1 MKALKIIFKIIKYL
15 LTTLVVLIL
24 AVVLIQRFSNNNIK
38 VFGYSIYTIVS
49 ESMKPEYDI
58 GDMIF
63 VKSVDKQ
70 DIKLNDDIVYM
81 GNIDS
86 YDGKIITHRVIRIDN
101 NQIVTKGIN
110 NPIEDLPIKYDQVYG
125 KVAFKLCI
133 LSTFSKLMNNNL
145 MFYIIVFVPFTI
157 LIFLDLR
164 DIVLDREERE
174 EEKEKE
180 KIAEQE
186 KNKVQET
193 NNDNIEI
200 LEDDVEEESKEK
212 K

>member
-1 MKALKIIFKIIKYL
+1 MKALKIIFKLIKYL
-15 LTTLVVLIL
+15 LTTIVVLIL

-63 VKSVDKQ
+63 VKNVDKQ

-110 NPIEDLPIKYDQVYG
+110 NPIEDPPIKYDQVYG

-186 KNKVQET
+186 RNKVQET
-193 NNDNIEI
+193 NNDDIEI
-200 LEDDVEEESKEK
+200 LEDDVEEESKE
-212 K
+212 

>member
-1 MKALKIIFKIIKYL
+1 MKALKIIFKLIKYL
-15 LTTLVVLIL
+15 LTTIVVLIL

-110 NPIEDLPIKYDQVYG
+110 NPIEDPPIKYDQVYG

-180 KIAEQE
+180 KEKIAEQE

-200 LEDDVEEESKEK
+200 LEDDVEEESKE
-212 K
+212 

>member
-63 VKSVDKQ
+63 VKNVDKQ

-110 NPIEDLPIKYDQVYG
+110 NPIEDPPIKYDQVYG

-164 DIVLDREERE
+164 DIVLGREERE

-180 KIAEQE
+180 KITEQE
-186 KNKVQET
+186 RNNVQET

-200 LEDDVEEESKEK
+200 LEDDVEEESKE
-212 K
+212 

>member
-63 VKSVDKQ
+63 VKNVDKQ

-110 NPIEDLPIKYDQVYG
+110 NPIEDPPIKYDQVYG

-164 DIVLDREERE
+164 DIVLGREERE

-180 KIAEQE
+180 KITEQE
-186 KNKVQET
+186 RNKVQET

-200 LEDDVEEESKEK
+200 LEDDVEEESKE
-212 K
+212 

>member
-86 YDGKIITHRVIRIDN
+86 YDGKIITHRVIRINN

-110 NPIEDLPIKYDQVYG
+110 NPIEDPPIKYDQVYG

-133 LSTFSKLMNNNL
+133 LSTFNKLMNNNL
-145 MFYIIVFVPFTI
+145 LFYIIVFVPFTI

-186 KNKVQET
+186 RNKVQET
-193 NNDNIEI
+193 NNDDIEI
-200 LEDDVEEESKEK
+200 LEDDVEEESKE
-212 K
+212 

>member
-63 VKSVDKQ
+63 VKNVDKQ

-86 YDGKIITHRVIRIDN
+86 YDGKIITHRVIRINN

-110 NPIEDLPIKYDQVYG
+110 NPIEDPPIKYDQVYG

-133 LSTFSKLMNNNL
+133 LSTFNKLMNNNL

-186 KNKVQET
+186 RNNVQET

-200 LEDDVEEESKEK
+200 LEDDVEEEPKE
-212 K
+212 

>member
-63 VKSVDKQ
+63 VKNVDKQ

-110 NPIEDLPIKYDQVYG
+110 NPIEDPPIKYDQVYG

-180 KIAEQE
+180 KITEQE
-186 KNKVQET
+186 RNNVQET

-200 LEDDVEEESKEK
+200 LEDDVEEDSKE
-212 K
+212 

>member
-15 LTTLVVLIL
+15 LTPLVVLIL

-63 VKSVDKQ
+63 VKNVDKQ

-110 NPIEDLPIKYDQVYG
+110 NPIEDPPIKYDQVYG

-164 DIVLDREERE
+164 DIVLGREERE

-180 KIAEQE
+180 KITEQE
-186 KNKVQET
+186 RNNVQET

-200 LEDDVEEESKEK
+200 LEDDVEEESKE
-212 K
+212 

>member
-63 VKSVDKQ
+63 VKNVDKQ

-110 NPIEDLPIKYDQVYG
+110 NPIEDPPIKYDQVYG

-186 KNKVQET
+186 RNKVQET
-193 NNDNIEI
+193 NNDDIEI
-200 LEDDVEEESKEK
+200 LEDDVEEESKE
-212 K
+212 

>member
-63 VKSVDKQ
+63 VKNVDKQ

-110 NPIEDLPIKYDQVYG
+110 NPIEDPPIKYDQVYG

-186 KNKVQET
+186 RNNVQKT

-200 LEDDVEEESKEK
+200 LEDDVEEEPKE
-212 K
+212 

>member
-1 MKALKIIFKIIKYL
+1 MKALKIIFKLIKYL
-15 LTTLVVLIL
+15 LTTIVVLIL

-63 VKSVDKQ
+63 VKNVDKQ

-110 NPIEDLPIKYDQVYG
+110 NPIEDPPIKYDQVYG

-186 KNKVQET
+186 RNNVQET

-200 LEDDVEEESKEK
+200 LEDDVEEESKE
-212 K
+212 

>member
-63 VKSVDKQ
+63 VKNVDKQ

-110 NPIEDLPIKYDQVYG
+110 NPIEDPPIKYDQVYG

-133 LSTFSKLMNNNL
+133 LSTFCKLMNNNL

-186 KNKVQET
+186 RNKVQET

-200 LEDDVEEESKEK
+200 LEDDVEEEPKE
-212 K
+212 